1 VLTVLHLYDSDE
13 NLQNDHYL
21 ISLMD
26 DQGWVPVSTIAEFKR
41 VCFLMLFGIH
51 TWSAV
56 CNDNL
61 ILFKAFLGVCYFIQY
76 CM

>member
-1 VLTVLHLYDSDE
+1 MKICYVVTVLHLYDSDE
-13 NLQNDHYL
+13 NLQNDHHL

-26 DQGWVPVSTIAEFKR
+26 DLGWVPVSTIAEFKR
-41 VCFLMLFGIH
+41 VCIQTCSTL
-51 TWSAV
+51 

-61 ILFKAFLGVCYFIQY
+61 ILFKAFLAVCYSIQY